1 VSDSITVT
9 PTQRDPVQHELKTWP
24 AYFGAVASGRK
35 SFEIRRDDRPFR
47 TGDTLRLREW
57 CPVERSYTGR
67 EVMAEVTYVMR
78 KEEDFGLMDGFCL
91 MGINVSGIPAATLA
105 ALRAGT
111 HVVVPRE
118 RTEAMHQGAQSTT
131 GAIITRRHSAEI
143 WAAMLAASE
152 PPA

>member
-1 VSDSITVT
+1 VSNTIMVT

-47 TGDTLRLREW
+47 MGDTLRLREW

-67 EVMAEVTYVMR
+67 EVVAEVTYVMR

-91 MGINVSGIPAATLA
+91 MGISVTGIPAAIRA
-105 ALRAGT
+105 AIEKKE
-111 HVVVPRE
+111 P
-118 RTEAMHQGAQSTT
+118 TT
-131 GAIITRRHSAEI
+131 
-143 WAAMLAASE
+143 
-152 PPA
+152 